1 MINSFLKNV
10 FYFLKKHFTLI
21 SIKKRQLKKMTLNV
35 NTLKQMVHG
44 IMSTRSDEIS
54 CDECFE
60 QLDRF
65 VELVLAGKNVSVAM
79 PLVQH
84 HLEHCPDCKEEFE
97 MLLKALRSIS

>member
-1 MINSFLKNV
+1 MIDSFLKNV
-10 FYFLKKHFTLI
+10 FYFLKKPFTLI